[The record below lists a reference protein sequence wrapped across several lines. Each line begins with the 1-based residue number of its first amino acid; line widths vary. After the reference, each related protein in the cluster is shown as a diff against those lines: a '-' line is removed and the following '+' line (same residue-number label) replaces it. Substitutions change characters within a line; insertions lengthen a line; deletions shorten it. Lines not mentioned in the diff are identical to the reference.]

1 MSMSLTV
8 NIVPFSY
15 PESTKDFYFT
25 TKKQEGFYPLKNYK
39 LPANARE
46 ILELEDLEKEI
57 PLYTNFL
64 ENVESDLKLSVS
76 LKDSPEFALHYYRVL
91 LFNYFKSR
99 ESIVRFN
106 FINDIEI
113 WLEAKDFKDE
123 DTTYYHKIGVRVQ
136 IGRVTDGPEL
146 LLYYCGKSRKLN
158 ESIAG
163 LENEISTVNYKKVL
177 YKDRVYNY
185 KTGLPDYVMED
196 MEQVYPL
203 VNRDLIDNLELDNGF
218 KKVDNRFE
226 HIQKYLKG
234 FYQKHIASNEFKEV
248 IPVIGDDFMKVPDEL
263 VSHTSPESNLLKF
276 SQGTDLVPKTAIWR
290 KKPLQKQPHN
300 NLHFIFIRHKDS
312 NEAFEKTLSYFNGNE
327 DFYGIRS
334 FVKVPFYHDEENSII
349 FSNKDN
355 PIPEIKDKLRTFTG
369 INNVKFIAIY
379 LSPFTKE
386 EKSKERKEIYYKI
399 KELLLEAD
407 ITSQV
412 IEEETVFES
421 DFKWSMTNIGL
432 AILAKLGGK
441 PWKLKTDFK
450 RELIFGVGA
459 FHNQEH
465 GVNYI
470 GNTFCFNNEGL
481 FKEFACH
488 AEDELFLLAGQIE
501 MSILEFQQKHRD
513 FRLERLIIHFYK
525 VLSEKELKPIIK
537 VLERLKIRVPVFVVT
552 INKTESEDFL
562 IFDRSQNDLMPYSG
576 TIVNI
581 GRNEYLLC
589 NNSKYKEQDKVKP
602 DGYHLPV
609 KLKLSCSKPELLTD
623 EVATE
628 LIDQVYQFSRM
639 YWKAL
644 KQQNLPVT
652 IKYPEMVAQIAPH
665 FKDGVIPP
673 YGRNN
678 LWFL

>member
-1 MSMSLTV
+1 MSTLTF
-8 NIVPFSY
+8 NIVPFKH
-15 PESTKDFYFT
+15 PETAKDFYFT
-25 TKKQEGFYPLKNYK
+25 TQKQEGFYPLRNYR
-39 LPANARE
+39 LPSNVKE
-46 ILELEDLEKEI
+46 ILEVEDLEKDI

-64 ENVESDLKLSVS
+64 EDVESDLKLSVC
-76 LKDSPEFALHYYRVL
+76 LKSSPEFALHYYRTL
-91 LFNYFKSR
+91 IFDYFKSK

-123 DTTYYHKIGVRVQ
+123 DTTYYHKIGIRVQ
-136 IGRVTDGPEL
+136 IARVTDGPEL
-146 LLYYCGKSRKLN
+146 LIYYCGKSRKIN
-158 ESIAG
+158 ESLAD
-163 LENEISTVNYKKVL
+163 LENEISSTNYKKVL
-177 YKDRVYNY
+177 YKNRVYNY
-185 KTGLPDYVMED
+185 TKGLPEHVLDD
-196 MEQVYPL
+196 MEEVYPL

-218 KKVDNRFE
+218 KKVANRFE

-234 FYQKHIASNEFKEV
+234 FYKKHIASEEFKAI
-248 IPVIGDDFMKVPDEL
+248 IPIIGDDFMKVPDEL
-263 VSHTSPESNLLKF
+263 IDHTSPESNVLRF
-276 SQGTDLVPKTAIWR
+276 YEGTDIVPKKAIWK
-290 KKPLQKQPHN
+290 KKPLEKQPHN

-312 NEAFEKTLSYFNGNE
+312 EEVFNHTLSYFKGND
-327 DFYGIRS
+327 DFFGIRA

-349 FSNKDN
+349 YENRDN
-355 PIPEIKDKLRTFTG
+355 PIPEVKERLRDFTG
-369 INNVKFIAIY
+369 KRGIKFIAIY

-399 KELLLEAD
+399 KELLLEAN

-412 IEEETVFES
+412 IEEETVYQS

-432 AILAKLGGK
+432 AILAKLDGK
-441 PWKLKTDFK
+441 PWKLKADFK

-459 FHNQEH
+459 FHNQEQ
-465 GVNYI
+465 GVRYI
-470 GNTFCFNNEGL
+470 GNTFCFDNEGL

-488 AEDELFLLAGQIE
+488 AEDELFLLAGEIE
-501 MSILEFQQKHRD
+501 MSILEFQKKHRN

-525 VLSEKELKPIIK
+525 TLSERDLKPILK
-537 VLERLKIRVPVFVVT
+537 VLERLKISVPVYVVT

-562 IFDRSQNDLMPYSG
+562 IFDQSQNDLMPFSG

-581 GRNEYLLC
+581 GKDEYLLC
-589 NNSKYKEQDKVKP
+589 NNSKYKEPDTVKA

-665 FKDGVIPP
+665 FKDGIIPP